1 MTPALRLLGIA
12 AIGLAV
18 IILIVALAN
27 GEWIVGM
34 GAAIAWLGLIGLA
47 SLALARRREP

>member
-1 MTPALRLLGIA
+1 MTPVLRFLGIA

-27 GEWIVGM
+27 GEWVVGL
-34 GAAIAWLGLIGLA
+34 GAGIAWLGLIGLA
-47 SLALARRREP
+47 ALALARKRA